1 MYPEICRIGPI
12 AIYSYGLML
21 ALAFIIGSGLAGLE
35 ARKQKMNPDIILS
48 LCFIGL
54 IFGVI
59 GARIFYVLENIR
71 FYLQYPKEIIILQ
84 HGGLSWFG
92 GLILGFLACLFYIR
106 KKKLPVYKVLDLLA
120 PFIALGQAFGRV
132 GCFLNGCC
140 FGKTVIPIQ
149 LISSALLLVIFL
161 ILRAIQDRR
170 HKEGTVFFSY
180 LLLYSIKRF
189 FVEFWRTDNPLF
201 FHGLTLFQVLSIGLF
216 LAASIKLLL
225 LRGKK
230 P

>member
-1 MYPEICRIGPI
+1 
-12 AIYSYGLML
+12 ML

>member
-1 MYPEICRIGPI
+1 
-12 AIYSYGLML
+12 ML

-35 ARKQKMNPDIILS
+35 AKKQKMNPDIILS
-48 LCFIGL
+48 LCFISL

-59 GARIFYVLENIR
+59 GARIFYVLENIK
-71 FYLQYPKEIIILQ
+71 FYLQYPKEIMILQ

-140 FGKTVIPIQ
+140 FGKTGIPIQ
-149 LISSALLLVIFL
+149 LISSALLLIIFL
-161 ILRAIQDRR
+161 ILRVIQDRR

-216 LAASIKLLL
+216 LVASIKLLL
-225 LRGKK
+225 LKGKK